1 LFNPAFA
8 SSASIFNIYL
18 LLVISRLVFPQ
29 VILTGL
35 AYTREIMLASFLEL
49 LVNVAFSL
57 VLVSWLGI
65 AGVAAGTVIA
75 FLFEKILLSSM
86 VRRKLG
92 IRASGYIPLKLLSAY
107 SVLTGV
113 VFIFAELFF
122 TKYGLLVG

>member
-1 LFNPAFA
+1 
-8 SSASIFNIYL
+8 
-18 LLVISRLVFPQ
+18 
-29 VILTGL
+29 
-35 AYTREIMLASFLEL
+35 
-49 LVNVAFSL
+49 
-57 VLVSWLGI
+57 
-65 AGVAAGTVIA
+65 VAAGTVIA